1 MILGRKVGW
10 WSIFSQNDSHEKIPD
25 DFPVFISD
33 ELTCVYNYNLS
44 IIWFVFQSQGV
55 GIIFKGVVF
64 LFDRILDM
72 EEDFQAGLDGCCIL
86 IVRKLTAILRVI
98 YVVIRRQSKYT
109 PYNPITYFNCLHI

>member
-44 IIWFVFQSQGV
+44 IIWFVF
-55 GIIFKGVVF
+55 
-64 LFDRILDM
+64 
-72 EEDFQAGLDGCCIL
+72 
-86 IVRKLTAILRVI
+86 
-98 YVVIRRQSKYT
+98 
-109 PYNPITYFNCLHI
+109 